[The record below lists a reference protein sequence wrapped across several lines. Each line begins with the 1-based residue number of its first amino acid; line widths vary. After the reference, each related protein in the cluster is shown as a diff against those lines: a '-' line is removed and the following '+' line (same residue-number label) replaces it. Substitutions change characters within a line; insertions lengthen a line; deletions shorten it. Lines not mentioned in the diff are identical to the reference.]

1 MNYSKFFS
9 LIVLFTIIGTL
20 WSSIVF
26 SPVTANTT
34 NIREPLQA
42 IDQDKLLNDIQIASH
57 SIFNHEVRYDNLD
70 TNKRDDTLL
79 KQRTTDVHQTPG
91 DTRLF
96 WVPDVS
102 SSSYEF
108 YQVNATLEV
117 IGPTC
122 LIYSDLSISISTLTN
137 LKDSFENV
145 IYPILTKFYGSSPD
159 IDLNGKIIILIYDI
173 KDGGSGSQYISGFFY
188 ALNQIFNADLHP
200 QNPQKGYSNEAEILF
215 IDGVEGISY
224 LNAGD
229 FETVAHELQHM
240 IHYANDDD
248 EHLWLDE
255 GASMFAEY
263 LIGEDPFSSS
273 TYKDPFQSN
282 PSASLTYWN
291 YHTYDESLINY
302 GSSYAFFLY
311 LAEHYGGSSFIQ
323 SLVKRLTN
331 GINSIEQTLADFSY
345 PADFREVFRN
355 WTIANYLDD
364 TSFASGFYGYYNASL
379 SMFVEEYYSN
389 SAIPRTENSVP
400 YWGTDYLTF
409 SILPESDFNLQFQGD
424 IDAGFIVTAILS
436 NTSSTPLVISV
447 PISTT
452 GFGNFSIEDLRLS
465 ADEIT
470 LVISSYTEGSTPNY
484 NNEDPAPAQSYWF
497 MINPSGV
504 IISLGNLTFA
514 GIGNPLQIWNVTVRD
529 NTNFF
534 WQEAD
539 CATYEIINSS
549 DVSMN
554 IFGNF
559 TYNSANQYWESSEID
574 ISSLPDGE
582 YRIMYRF
589 SNNTASGIG
598 FSEIFIISNDSSNM
612 SSSAPTTR
620 SILQIPGFVILL
632 AVLSLSIL
640 IGNKHKK

>member
-1 MNYSKFFS
+1 MNYSKLFS
-9 LIVLFTIIGTL
+9 LTLLFTIIGTL
-20 WSSIVF
+20 WSTIVF
-26 SPVTANTT
+26 SSVTVNTT
-34 NIREPLQA
+34 YNREAFQA
-42 IDQDKLLNDIQIASH
+42 IDQNKLPNDIQITSR
-57 SIFNHEVRYDNLD
+57 SIFNHELRYDNLD
-70 TNKRDDTLL
+70 MNKRDDTLL

-137 LKDSFENV
+137 LKDSFETV

-188 ALNQIFNADLHP
+188 ALNQYFNEDLSGDL
-200 QNPQKGYSNEAEILF
+200 KGYSNEAEILF

-224 LNAGD
+224 LNAGN
-229 FETVAHELQHM
+229 FETIAHELQHM
-240 IHYANDDD
+240 IHYTNDDD

-263 LIGEDPFSSS
+263 LIGEDPFSTS

-282 PSASLTYWN
+282 PGASLTYWDYYN
-291 YHTYDESLINY
+291 YYGSLINY
-302 GSSYAFFLY
+302 GASYAFFLY

-323 SLVKRLTN
+323 SIVKRSTN
-331 GINSIEQTLADFSY
+331 GINSIQQTLADFNY
-345 PADFREVFRN
+345 PSDFREVFRN

-379 SMFVEEYYSN
+379 SMYVEESYSN

-436 NTSSTPLVISV
+436 NTSSTPQVIPI

-452 GFGNFSIEDLRLS
+452 GFGNFSIEELRLS

-470 LVISSYTEGSTPNY
+470 LVISSYTKSSTPNY
-484 NNEDPAPAQSYWF
+484 NNEEPAPAQSYWF

-504 IISLGNLTFA
+504 IISLGNLTFTDT
-514 GIGNPLQIWNVTVRD
+514 GNPLQIWNVTVRD
-529 NTNFF
+529 NSNFF

-539 CATYEIINSS
+539 CATYEIINDS

-554 IFGNF
+554 IFGNL
-559 TYNSANQYWESSEID
+559 TYNFANQYWESSEID

-582 YRIMYRF
+582 YRIMYHF
-589 SNNTASGIG
+589 TNNTASGIG
-598 FSEIFIISNDSSNM
+598 FSEIFIISSESSNI
-612 SSSAPTTR
+612 SSSASTTR
-620 SILQIPGFVILL
+620 SMLQIPGFVILL

-640 IGNKHKK
+640 IRNRYKK